1 MIKIFQKVLNSST
14 SLTNKQNIFYLIT
27 FVHMKSKI
35 QRLTGKTIKDNSIN
49 RISIKRCCKLSCFSE
64 QAKLEIIPLQMILSS
79 LEVNPLPQIKLN
91 LKLRLA
97 TKDGTPE
104 MRCGMVLL

>member
-1 MIKIFQKVLNSST
+1 MEVI
-14 SLTNKQNIFYLIT
+14 
-27 FVHMKSKI
+27 
-35 QRLTGKTIKDNSIN
+35 
-49 RISIKRCCKLSCFSE
+49 
-64 QAKLEIIPLQMILSS
+64 QMILSS